1 MTKASIRIE
10 HIGLWVKDL
19 ENMRAFYEKYFAAES
34 NALYSNEE
42 KGFKSYFLTFPAGSV
57 RLELMNK
64 GNLADSHQE
73 LFGYAHI
80 AYQVENEEAVDSLHE
95 RLTEDGYQHVDG
107 PRTTGDGYYEA
118 VIEDP
123 EGNKVEITA

>member
-1 MTKASIRIE
+1 MKIE

-19 ENMRAFYEKYFAAES
+19 EKMREFYEKYFEASAGE
-34 NALYSNEE
+34 LYHNE
-42 KGFKSYFLTFPAGSV
+42 KKSFRSYFLTFPDGDT

-64 GNLADSHQE
+64 PQLVPIIEEA
-73 LFGYAHI
+73 FGYAHI
-80 AYQVENEEAVDSLHE
+80 AYQVEDKQAVDQLHN
-95 RLTEDGYQHVDG
+95 RLVGDGYKHVDG

-123 EGNKVEITA
+123 EGNLVEITA

>member
-1 MTKASIRIE
+1 MKIE
-10 HIGLWVKDL
+10 HVGLWVQDL
-19 ENMRAFYEKYFAAES
+19 ELMKNFYENYFGAKANE
-34 NALYSNEE
+34 LYHN
-42 KGFKSYFLTFPAGSV
+42 KKTGFKSYFLTFGSGDT

-64 GNLADSHQE
+64 AALKEVSFE

-80 AYQVENEEAVDSLHE
+80 AYQVENKNAVDRLHE
-95 RLTEDGYQHVDG
+95 QLVKDGYKHVNG

-123 EGNKVEITA
+123 EGNLIEIMA

>member
-1 MTKASIRIE
+1 MKIE

-19 ENMRAFYEKYFAAES
+19 ELMKEFYEKYFNGHAGD
-34 NALYSNEE
+34 LYHNT
-42 KGFKSYFLTFPAGSV
+42 KTDFRSYFLTFDSGDA

-64 GNLADSHQE
+64 PGLEDIDVE
-73 LFGYAHI
+73 VFGYAHI
-80 AYQVENEEAVDSLHE
+80 AYQVADEDAVDALHKK
-95 RLTEDGYQHVDG
+95 LVDDGYTHVNG

-123 EGNKVEITA
+123 EGNLVEITA